1 MEPQKDNKV
10 EISSNMP
17 SSIPVTKDHIS
28 FFQKDSYLAFVY
40 KKTEKLTTAMY
51 MVTSLFPDSEPMKWS
66 LRKKVSEMLSFILGY
81 KNSNLN
87 QNIFIESVK
96 ERVLD
101 IVSLLE
107 VLSKSGL
114 VSVMNFSI
122 LQQEFLNLIN
132 VLDEQKLTSSDS
144 SNTLLPKT
152 FFDVS
157 DSFTPMPYIKNQHRP
172 YDLSDGNI
180 KDKTAQSGGS
190 SIFKRSNR
198 QSIILNLLKKKNEM
212 SITEIAQTI
221 KDCSEKTIQREL
233 ISLIDA
239 GIVKKTGERRW
250 TKYSFSQESV
260 Q

>member
-1 MEPQKDNKV
+1 MEPQKDNKI

-17 SSIPVTKDHIS
+17 SNIPVTKDHIS

-152 FFDVS
+152 F
-157 DSFTPMPYIKNQHRP
+157 
-172 YDLSDGNI
+172 
-180 KDKTAQSGGS
+180 
-190 SIFKRSNR
+190 
-198 QSIILNLLKKKNEM
+198 
-212 SITEIAQTI
+212 
-221 KDCSEKTIQREL
+221 
-233 ISLIDA
+233 
-239 GIVKKTGERRW
+239 
-250 TKYSFSQESV
+250 
-260 Q
+260 